1 MKTTLD
7 LPDEL
12 MREVKIR
19 AVMEDRKLKDLIPD
33 LLQRGLQKTESEK
46 PPPKKLTGQEWIE
59 KWQELGRRIE
69 AASPNK
75 ASGVVDEI
83 REGRERC

>member
-19 AVMEDRKLKDLIPD
+19 AAMEDRKLKDLIPD
-33 LLQRGLQKTESEK
+33 LLQRGLQETESEK
-46 PPPKKLTGQEWIE
+46 PPPKKLTGREWIE

-75 ASGVVDEI
+75 TSGVVDEI

>member
-7 LPDEL
+7 LPEDL
-12 MREVKIR
+12 MREVKVR
-19 AVMEDRKLKDLIPD
+19 AAREGRKLKELIPE
-33 LLQRGLQKTESEK
+33 LLQKGLDKSDASK
-46 PPPKKLTGQEWIE
+46 PERKKLTGKEWVE
-59 KWQELGRRIE
+59 KWQELGRQIE